1 MVNIK
6 MEQHLLAY
14 YIGIFIVMG
23 SHLYILSNPD
33 QMIMTQPQH
42 IYANLAGSL
51 AIAYYFLYKENIINF

>member
-14 YIGIFIVMG
+14 YIGIFVVMA
-23 SHLYILSNPD
+23 SHLYMLSKPD

-42 IYANLAGSL
+42 IYANLAASFS
-51 AIAYYFLYKENIINF
+51 IAYYFLYKEGIINF